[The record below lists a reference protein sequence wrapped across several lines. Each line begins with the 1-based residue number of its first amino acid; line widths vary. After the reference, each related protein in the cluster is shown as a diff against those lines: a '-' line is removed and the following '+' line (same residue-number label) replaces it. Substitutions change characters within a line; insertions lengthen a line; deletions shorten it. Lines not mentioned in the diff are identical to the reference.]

1 MEDLLLFTK
10 NVSDKNGILNAQLL
24 AEDGYSQD
32 NLQLLDAQ
40 KYWDDVKIQQMF
52 DYDKDKFLNTYN
64 HALAV
69 YNNLADPEYKYDYS
83 SEVKYYKESDVE
95 SDPDK
100 LIDPTKLAPTVSYE
114 PNPMMTM
121 TGMLDFNERTES
133 PFTAS
138 EIGQAHKTYDIES
151 GKYID
156 SPNDRGFFRNL
167 FGGTMVLDTY
177 DEDGYHFD
185 RVLGINVPHKKGDL
199 VEGDEGTAHFK
210 MVNGEDIFGK
220 TVLNPFSTI
229 TVDGSAAD
237 KYAFWDN
244 DDKEKS
250 VIGSTVS
257 TIVRLA
263 PFFITRGKIGDR
275 YAKMLLLDTTADF
288 VQRLIGDIA
297 DLTDNTPENS
307 EWMRTMNRINGWFRR
322 RDRGSSQYSQDNLF
336 TYENVMNLLS
346 DVVEQQYMM
355 RAPMKWAMDGMKVW
369 GKSLTQEGKIISEIN
384 KNRERWTAAR
394 EGEIFKEM
402 ASAASKERALI
413 TGMTE
418 QELKLVANLRTQE
431 EIARYFERAAK
442 TGSNI
447 GRIWMTGYAA
457 QNTYNEARHEGAS
470 RGEAA
475 AMALI
480 FTAAEYAI
488 MRTGLGE
495 RLFPELQR
503 NQSEWNASIKKVID
517 EIHKA
522 GGLSSNNPAIR
533 SKITKNLLDGALRN
547 KGPYANGIKGML
559 LNATAEGVEEMTE
572 EFVQDAI
579 QFAESLKSDNYKK
592 DILGDAAERYA
603 MAFFGGFLGGG
614 IFGFDSSFRNAKSI
628 QNMSV
633 EQAYANLIR
642 GIRNGKKDDI
652 IKELNKMTVGS
663 KTLSLLEAYGVG
675 DEVSYF
681 KPADKYSGIKSQDA
695 EIKSRIIDMINFAAT
710 SIDGTG
716 AKSDSELDKELSRDL
731 RYSKLMS
738 STSMEAFYKSYDEKL
753 GSIVATDKEI
763 ANLRNEIDNS
773 DGETLNAKRDE
784 LRRLEEQKKSLI
796 DEFHNDFEYHE
807 EENVKGPKI
816 SNQAKKYLEYAYWE
830 MTNGPRIFGLGL
842 STQFIAEQLAGV
854 TYDEMSESERKVW
867 EEKAR
872 ALKSADGGRFKID
885 RIIDSYSIAKNMLD
899 KFCIHNDSLFKGLS
913 DKFASNKYIVARLND
928 SIVNLID
935 TLNSDKT
942 EDFSAALGEFFDVKG
957 LMEVNGALDASI
969 DTDVRTASQ
978 QLEQLFGVRDSNGEW
993 GYYDDYG
1000 QFVKRSNSGTP
1011 KVTWNESIEAKENA
1025 LKEIEDKLSEKDVKD
1040 EDIADFVEKTN
1051 KSLES
1056 ILGKGNK
1063 PIKIIRDASG
1073 KVDVKAMRKFVR
1085 MSSVAD
1091 LLTRINN
1098 LGIVKM
1104 GSDRIYNSA
1113 MMLKAKMQEFA
1124 NMYGNAVATEMNG
1137 GIINLNSIRNISIMN
1152 DQLLEAVARTIGSSM
1167 NGVNVKELIEKIKKI
1182 NDFNVTEMVE
1192 LSDNEIKALR
1202 DLKDALVCVRQI
1214 VKLTGKH
1221 GVATS
1226 SYNPISFT
1234 EFLNGM
1240 GENSEGYAVLE
1251 YNDVI
1256 KMYSELD
1263 GIGIKIDVALNSY
1276 DSMNEGRY
1284 KEEMWNMYMY
1294 RSEMC
1299 KFMKFSLNRAKNSNV
1314 IKKFN
1319 IDLDKIIQNL
1329 DDVES
1334 SVKIDGQDNIT
1345 DDLFSTYMSGWM
1357 AVEQSIHEVFNADDV
1372 KGLSASDKSL
1382 ILGAIIND
1390 RVEGAKD
1397 ELRKIQ
1403 ERINSNREFVIGE
1416 NGTLSGQ
1423 QLLAFMVPRIV
1434 MDPKTFYGKLSEAET
1449 ELSDSDPNFIAL
1461 SSQEESAYA
1470 MTAFLADNNADTWQK
1485 IAIDSVGMELSYA
1498 AIDKVI
1504 SEFKENKITGDSKV
1518 SDVIEILKKVQQ
1530 EFDENNEIKKL
1541 LRISDDINNHLDDK
1555 VLDNDFCKKILNAA
1569 SEEDYDRDGGE
1580 FNEIIRSYTKCCE
1593 SFIIYPRCPNVFM
1606 QMGAAGTGKSTY
1618 LLKLVDRII
1627 VDEKKHS
1634 DFDLEIEYIHVNK
1647 ENAINAKNKIGGTI
1661 GDIDDAYCYSRTDR
1675 MKKLVGIEYSKDHF
1689 DEYGKPLGTFHGL
1702 PVIDGKVKNDTYTDS
1717 NTTTMYMDN
1726 GIVQDES
1733 GNYFY
1738 KTANRADGRPLIMF
1752 VDEFTLMNDVDMNTL
1767 VKMCPNAKIILLGDV
1782 AQNTVTGR
1790 HPRDVNYSFQIKP
1803 NTYWHAAKMNLPMRA
1818 ETIQKRVNNRNVS
1831 SYANTLLKVQEFM
1844 EGQDEITLDQ
1854 SKQIE
1859 EALKGENAFRLALHY
1874 YRSDDGKS
1882 YSGDYFYASEN
1893 SPVKFKLDE
1902 DTELVKNI
1910 SAMIER
1916 QKDINS
1922 KNGTNSKI
1930 IIAENDSLSDTLQ
1943 KEIKRVF
1950 RLNNSEFDAL
1960 FEVTDV
1966 SNSQGTEA
1974 DFYIAMNNQESNVG
1988 SFGRRLN
1995 TCITRGKRGTVF
2007 IQPRLSQRIEYNDN
2021 TGNNHKCFDFSNP
2034 IPENRSIYNIKDDRS
2049 YDDIINTRVSDS
2061 RKAANK
2067 RRHIAYSQAL
2077 SGVRNISIASGGEE
2091 SRERSN
2097 VLYDLTTEIT
2107 SRAGSSDMFEFEQIG
2122 KLDRDNPDVYK
2133 VSQITDYPSEKV
2145 WNKMDSIFREYKGSE
2160 DLCPLRLYDIYGLKI
2175 ALKKSILDKVKLDKV
2190 ISDVKNNILNGKFN
2204 EAKIL
2209 LESYNVYVDKI
2220 EFVYRQSN
2228 NTVNELSKSHDR
2240 INRYK
2245 EQSDTSKYANI
2256 GSSGIACRI
2265 HIKNGEY
2272 IDVMMAPTPTP
2283 ALLAAR
2289 LLSQSDKPDY
2299 DEIRELRFEGAH
2311 GMTGEE
2317 IEKFREDVIKL
2328 LKNARY
2334 KGNPLT
2340 DEQLGQYLFVF
2351 DSYYQIRPDNKG
2363 IGDDL
2368 AGRLRIYKNGGEIP
2382 DSWNKDRFAYG
2393 IYYTISESKIK
2404 EMMKDM
2410 DQTIEKNSK
2419 VSNGDYIVDRMD
2431 PNDIIDFKKEYP
2443 YAIGSPIVL
2452 NNITNIRGITYSAG
2466 SIIIPCST
2474 DPNVN
2479 DGQLTLDSLLSDKK
2493 QLKNINAMLALPPSI
2508 SARDFLTELNKGEHS
2523 VNYGNQCGL
2532 AFIINHLYRLLNG
2545 KYIFDENERQVI
2557 DGLYKHLINGTET
2570 EVINKAKVLAEKALK
2585 EFKIFKDKGITDPS
2599 VIVSRNKD
2607 KVYDERNVK
2616 SLIEEENEGTTEKKA
2631 LNKQTGL
2638 GRFLYFMDGYARNV
2652 GHTEDMSNF
2661 LKKENENNFNT
2672 PFNLQYGKISGD
2684 VKKREETIE
2693 LINALIFKK
2702 RINVPVDRGK
2712 NNNLSYISAV
2722 DFSEEKLKKL
2732 ESFKSFRALTYIR
2745 PPKMKV
2751 NYLKMLDGEKA
2762 HGNATQYKFDQKRI
2776 VKNNYD
2782 EAYCDEEKKYVYVQ
2796 KNGMFAKARIKPS
2809 EGGCYRFDMDDETC
2823 KMLKDVGGFEMM
2835 SEARFN
2841 VEYPKEGVVHLE
2853 IQCDN
2858 KNFGKKVIELRSDKE
2873 VIDRYFDKLCS
2884 LISSTKKSIE
2894 TFDITSLGKTILEN
2908 NNLVIRDRHS
2918 NGHIRGGQSGW
2929 KLRFI
2934 VKNPKTGKAFT
2945 TEEFN
2950 KAKED
2955 YYSAAKP
2962 LLEYLKEY
2970 FSNPDGSD
2978 VILNDSE
2985 STPIAHYKYK
2995 DSTGKIR
3002 EPFKFLSGGEV
3013 GESDFTIYIGS
3024 MEDVQK
3030 FIQDI
3035 ENSPIVDLLAEGNN
3049 NKSDT
3054 TFTNKIHGRIEG
3066 RDIGFTGYMLPGGL
3080 EKMLPAGTTLYED
3093 AKVEIKNSEVGYI
3106 IKDKITGKWESPVY
3120 SSGISED
3127 SVSWYVNKHILD
3139 IRNKIAENIYGEY
3152 ITGKPT
3158 KTVTYTYLDT
3168 EYKRLLFDMYHK
3180 LSEKLSEKK
3189 NITIKFGEKYDSFG
3203 DDVITFSFD
3212 ETKPETALLQ
3222 MYKIVHEM
3230 VHAYERYYADDESL
3244 KLIVSKAVSF
3254 IKKFDNV
3261 YNDEQIKVAKEKE
3274 AECLSTMFHKNV
3286 FDADTNDRG
3295 IYDDFLKLLNGEVPE
3310 ESSSNTEKDFY
3321 EAIKGYAD
3329 YTFIIRNDSETKRD
3343 ISFDSL
3349 YEEIE
3354 KLSTNGEN
3362 DIDIFAVDSSNAR
3375 TPASD
3380 IFSTYKLKK
3389 GCS

>member
-83 SEVKYYKESDVE
+83 SEVKYYKESDIE

-121 TGMLDFNERTES
+121 TGMLDFNERTAS

-138 EIGQAHKTYDIES
+138 EIGQAHKTYDVES

-185 RVLGINVPHKKGDL
+185 KVLGINVPHKKGDL

-210 MVNGEDIFGK
+210 MVDGEDIYGK

-263 PFFITRGKIGDR
+263 PFFITRGKIGKR
-275 YAKMLLLDTTADF
+275 YAEMLFFDTTADF

-297 DLTDNTPENS
+297 DLTGNTPENS
-307 EWMRTMNRINGWFRR
+307 EWMRTMNTINGWFRR
-322 RDRGSSQYSQDNLF
+322 RDRGSSQYSQDKLF

-355 RAPMKWAMDGMKVW
+355 RAPMKWAMDGMKVR
-369 GKSLTQEGKIISEIN
+369 GVGSLTQEGKIINEIN

-402 ASAASKERALI
+402 ASAASKKRALI

-442 TGSNI
+442 IGSNI

-457 QNTYNEARHEGAS
+457 QNVYNEARHEGATG
-470 RGEAA
+470 GEAA
-475 AMALI
+475 LMALT

-503 NQSEWNASIKKVID
+503 NQSEWNASIKKIID

-533 SKITKNLLDGALRN
+533 NKIKKDLLDGALRN
-547 KGPYANGIKGML
+547 KGPYASGIKGML

-579 QFAESLKSDNYKK
+579 QFAESLYSDKYNK
-592 DILGDAAERYA
+592 DIFGDAAERYA
-603 MAFFGGFLGGG
+603 MSFFGGFLGGG

-628 QNMSV
+628 QSMSV
-633 EQAYANLIR
+633 EQAYTNLIR

-652 IKELNKMTVGS
+652 INELNGMTVGS

-710 SIDGTG
+710 SLDGTG

-763 ANLRNEIDNS
+763 ANLRTEIDNA

-784 LRRLEEQKKSLI
+784 LSRLEEKKKTLI
-796 DEFHNDFEYHE
+796 NEFHNDFEYHE
-807 EENVKGPKI
+807 EENKKGPKI

-935 TLNSDKT
+935 MLNSDKS
-942 EDFSAALGEFFDVKG
+942 EDFSAALGNFFDVKS
-957 LMEVNGALDASI
+957 LMEMNGALDASVGL
-969 DTDVRTASQ
+969 DARTASQ

-1025 LKEIEDKLSEKDVKD
+1025 LKEIEDKLSEKDIKD
-1040 EDIADFVEKTN
+1040 DDITDFVEKTN

-1073 KVDVKAMRKFVR
+1073 KVDVNAMRKFVR

-1124 NMYGNAVATEMNG
+1124 NIYGNAVASEMNG

-1263 GIGIKIDVALNSY
+1263 GIGVKIDVALNSY

-1334 SVKIDGQDNIT
+1334 SVKIDGQDNMT
-1345 DDLFSTYMSGWM
+1345 DDLFATYMSGWM
-1357 AVEQSIHEVFNADDV
+1357 AVERSIYEVFNADDV
-1372 KGLSASDKSL
+1372 KGLSASDKSM

-1403 ERINSNREFVIGE
+1403 ERINSNREFIIGE
-1416 NGTLSGQ
+1416 NKTLSGQ

-1434 MDPKTFYGKLSEAET
+1434 MDPKTFYAKLSEAET

-1470 MTAFLADNNADTWQK
+1470 MTAFLADDNADTWQS
-1485 IAIDSVGMELSYA
+1485 IAINSVRMELSYA

-1504 SEFKENKITGDSKV
+1504 SEFKENKITEDSKL
-1518 SDVIEILKKVQQ
+1518 SDVIGILKKVQP
-1530 EFDENNEIKKL
+1530 EFDKDNEIKKL
-1541 LRISDDINNHLDDK
+1541 LRITDDINNHLDDK
-1555 VLDNDFCKKILNAA
+1555 VSDNDLCKKILNAA
-1569 SEEDYDRDGGE
+1569 SVEDYDRKGEE
-1580 FNEIIRSYTKCCE
+1580 FNDIIRSYSDCCE
-1593 SFIIYPRCPNVFM
+1593 SIAIYPRCSNVFM

-1627 VDEKKHS
+1627 ITDKKGG
-1634 DFDLEIEYIHVNK
+1634 DPNLEIEYIHVNK
-1647 ENAINAKNKIGGTI
+1647 ENAINAKNKIGGII
-1661 GDIDDAYCYSRTDR
+1661 GSIDDTSCYSRTDK
-1675 MKKLVGIEYSKDHF
+1675 MDKLIGKEYTKEHY
-1689 DEYGKPLGTFHGL
+1689 DEYGKRIGTIQGL
-1702 PVIDGKVKNDTYTDS
+1702 PIVNGVVKTDTYTDDS
-1717 NTTTMYMDN
+1717 TTTKYMDV
-1726 GIVQDES
+1726 GIVKDEY
-1733 GNYFY
+1733 GNYTY
-1738 KTANRADGRPLIMF
+1738 STTNHADERPLILF

-1767 VKMCPNAKIILLGDV
+1767 VQMSPNAKIILLGDV
-1782 AQNTVTGR
+1782 AQNTVTGY
-1790 HPRDVNYSFQIKP
+1790 HPDDRRYKFQIEP
-1803 NTYWHAAKMNLPMRA
+1803 YTYWHAAKMNLPMRA

-1831 SYANTLLKVQEFM
+1831 LYANKLLHVNNFI
-1844 EGQDEITLDQ
+1844 EGRDEISSDQ

-1859 EALKGENAFRLALHY
+1859 EALKGENAFRLAMHY
-1874 YRSDDGKS
+1874 YRSDDDRS
-1882 YSGDYFYASEN
+1882 YSGDYFYASKNRPGE
-1893 SPVKFKLDE
+1893 FRLDE
-1902 DTELVKNI
+1902 DTELMKNI

-1916 QKDINS
+1916 QKDINE
-1922 KNGTNSKI
+1922 KNGTKSKI
-1930 IIAENDSLSDTLQ
+1930 IVAENNSKSEILQ
-1943 KEIKRVF
+1943 DEIKRAF
-1950 RLNNSEFDAL
+1950 RLNDSEFDEL

-2007 IQPRLSQRIEYNDN
+2007 IQPMMSKFIKYLDS
-2021 TGNNHKCFDFSNP
+2021 TGLDHECFDFSNP
-2034 IPENRSIYNIKDDRS
+2034 VPENRSIYNIKDDRS
-2049 YDDIINTRVSDS
+2049 YDDVINTRVSDS

-2077 SGVRNISIASGGEE
+2077 SGVRSKPIATGDEE
-2091 SRERSN
+2091 SRERTG
-2097 VLYDLTTEIT
+2097 VLYDMTTET
-2107 SRAGSSDMFEFEQIG
+2107 TAFAGSSNLLDFEKIDD
-2122 KLDRDNPDVYK
+2122 LDHDDPDVYK
-2133 VSQITDYPSEKV
+2133 VSQITDYPSENTWK
-2145 WNKMDSIFREYKGSE
+2145 NMDDIFGEYKGSE

-2175 ALKKSILDKVKLDKV
+2175 ALEKSGLKDKAELNKV
-2190 ISDVKNNILNGKFN
+2190 ISDVKNNILNSKFN
-2204 EAKIL
+2204 EAKSL
-2209 LESYNVYVDKI
+2209 LIDNHVNVDKI
-2220 EFVYRQSN
+2220 EFVYRQSD
-2228 NTVNELSKSHDR
+2228 NTINELLKPEKMKF
-2240 INRYK
+2240 YK
-2245 EQSDTSKYANI
+2245 EKAEERKYANI

-2265 HIKNGEY
+2265 HIENGEY

-2289 LLSQSDKPDY
+2289 LLSQSDSKDSLKGKIIELRVKHGAKGKNS
-2299 DEIRELRFEGAH
+2299 DEIEA
-2311 GMTGEE
+2311 
-2317 IEKFREDVIKL
+2317 FRKEVIDL
-2328 LKNARY
+2328 LGSVSFGGKT
-2334 KGNPLT
+2334 LT
-2340 DEQLGQYLFVF
+2340 QEQLGQYLFVF
-2351 DSYYQIRPDNKG
+2351 DSYYQIRPKSVDEG
-2363 IGDDL
+2363 INDDL
-2368 AGRLRIYKNGGEIP
+2368 AGRLRFYKEGGAFT
-2382 DSWNKDRFAYG
+2382 DTGSWVKRRFNSG

-2404 EMMKDM
+2404 KMMKDM
-2410 DQTIEKNSK
+2410 DQSIENTSRI
-2419 VSNGDYIVDRMD
+2419 SNEKYIVDKLS
-2431 PNDIIDFKKEYP
+2431 PEDIETFRKEYP
-2443 YAIGSPIVL
+2443 YVIGNPMVISKNL
-2452 NNITNIRGITYSAG
+2452 KIRGIEYSAG
-2466 SIIIPCST
+2466 SIIVPCST
-2474 DPNVN
+2474 DPNII
-2479 DGQLTLDSLLSDKK
+2479 DGQLTLDNLLSKDDEF
-2493 QLKNINAMLALPPSI
+2493 KNINAMLVLPPSI
-2508 SARDFLTELNKGEHS
+2508 SAKDFLTELNKGIKS

-2532 AFIINHLYRLLNG
+2532 AFIINHLYRLLKG
-2545 KYIFDENERQVI
+2545 KYDLDENEREII
-2557 DGLYKHLINGTET
+2557 DGLYENLIGGTET
-2570 EVINKAKVLAEKALK
+2570 NVKNKAKVLAEKALK
-2585 EFKIFKDKGITDPS
+2585 EFKIFKENEITDPS
-2599 VIVSRNKD
+2599 VLISKSTGNYFNGNVKD
-2607 KVYDERNVK
+2607 KIAKEDE
-2616 SLIEEENEGTTEKKA
+2616 GDPADKA
-2631 LNKQTGL
+2631 IKKQTGL
-2638 GRFLYFMDGYARNV
+2638 SRFIYFMDGYARNV

-2661 LKKENENNFNT
+2661 LKKEKENKFKD

-2684 VKKREETIE
+2684 VDKRTETID
-2693 LINALIFKK
+2693 LINSLMFKK
-2702 RINVPVDRGK
+2702 RINVPVDRGRDS
-2712 NNNLSYISAV
+2712 NVSVISAV
-2722 DFSEEKLKKL
+2722 GFSEEKLKDL
-2732 ESFKSFRALTYIR
+2732 ESFKSYRTLTYIR

-2751 NYLKMLDGEKA
+2751 NYLEMLDGEKA
-2762 HGNATQYKFDQKRI
+2762 HGNETQYKFNRERI
-2776 VKNNYD
+2776 VMNND
-2782 EAYCDEEKKYVYVQ
+2782 NVAYCDEKKEYVYVQ
-2796 KNGMFAKARIKPS
+2796 KNGMFAKAKIKPS
-2809 EGGCYRFDMDDETC
+2809 EGGRYRFDMDDETC
-2823 KMLKDVGGFEMM
+2823 KMLKNIGGFEMM
-2835 SEARFN
+2835 SEARFK
-2841 VEYPKEGVVHLE
+2841 VEYSKGDADGLE
-2853 IQCDN
+2853 VKCNN
-2858 KNFGKKVIELRSDKE
+2858 KKIGKKVIELRSDKE
-2873 VIDRYFDKLCS
+2873 VIDRYFDKLQS
-2884 LISSTKKSIE
+2884 LVKKS
-2894 TFDITSLGKTILEN
+2894 
-2908 NNLVIRDRHS
+2908 
-2918 NGHIRGGQSGW
+2918 
-2929 KLRFI
+2929 
-2934 VKNPKTGKAFT
+2934 
-2945 TEEFN
+2945 
-2950 KAKED
+2950 
-2955 YYSAAKP
+2955 
-2962 LLEYLKEY
+2962 
-2970 FSNPDGSD
+2970 
-2978 VILNDSE
+2978 
-2985 STPIAHYKYK
+2985 
-2995 DSTGKIR
+2995 
-3002 EPFKFLSGGEV
+3002 
-3013 GESDFTIYIGS
+3013 
-3024 MEDVQK
+3024 
-3030 FIQDI
+3030 
-3035 ENSPIVDLLAEGNN
+3035 
-3049 NKSDT
+3049 
-3054 TFTNKIHGRIEG
+3054 
-3066 RDIGFTGYMLPGGL
+3066 
-3080 EKMLPAGTTLYED
+3080 
-3093 AKVEIKNSEVGYI
+3093 
-3106 IKDKITGKWESPVY
+3106 
-3120 SSGISED
+3120 
-3127 SVSWYVNKHILD
+3127 
-3139 IRNKIAENIYGEY
+3139 
-3152 ITGKPT
+3152 
-3158 KTVTYTYLDT
+3158 
-3168 EYKRLLFDMYHK
+3168 EYKNLLVEMYNK
-3180 LSEKLSEKK
+3180 LSQKLSEKK

-3212 ETKPETALLQ
+3212 DTNGIESGTALLQ

-3230 VHAYERYYADDESL
+3230 VHAYERYYTDDDSM
-3244 KLIVSKAVSF
+3244 KFIVSKAVSF
-3254 IKKFDNV
+3254 IKDFENV
-3261 YNDEQIKVAKEKE
+3261 HNDKQIKAASEKE
-3274 AECLSTMFHKNV
+3274 AECLSTMFHIDV
-3286 FDADTNDRG
+3286 FDDKKNNREV
-3295 IYDDFLKLLNGEVPE
+3295 YDLLLIHLDGGVPE
-3310 ESSSNTEKDFY
+3310 LSSSNIKKDFY
-3321 EAIKGYAD
+3321 EKIKDYAD
-3329 YTFIIRNDSETKRD
+3329 CTFKIEYDDKVDEN
-3343 ISFDSL
+3343 ISFDDLFNKANEL
-3349 YEEIE
+3349 YDSGIENMEIYAVYDE
-3354 KLSTNGEN
+3354 GYVDYDTN
-3362 DIDIFAVDSSNAR
+3362 
-3375 TPASD
+3375 
-3380 IFSTYKLKK
+3380 IFSLVNSILGK
-3389 GCS
+3389 GC

>member
-83 SEVKYYKESDVE
+83 SEVKYYKESDIE

-121 TGMLDFNERTES
+121 TGMFDFNEKTLS
-133 PFTAS
+133 PFTTS
-138 EIGQAHKTYDIES
+138 EIGQAHKTYDIKS
-151 GKYID
+151 GQYID

-177 DEDGYHFD
+177 DEDGYHYD
-185 RVLGINVPHKKGDL
+185 KVLGINVPHKKGDL

-210 MVNGEDIFGK
+210 MVDGDDIYGK

-263 PFFITRGKIGDR
+263 PFFITRGKIGKR
-275 YAKMLLLDTTADF
+275 YAEMLFFETTADF
-288 VQRLIGDIA
+288 AQRLIGDLA
-297 DLTDNTPENS
+297 DFTGNTPEDS
-307 EWMRTMNRINGWFRR
+307 EWMRTMNRINGAFRR
-322 RDRGSSQYSQDNLF
+322 FDRGSSQYSQDNLF

-384 KNRERWTAAR
+384 KNRERWTSAR
-394 EGEIFKEM
+394 EAEIFKEM

-457 QNTYNEARHEGAS
+457 QNTYNEARHEGAT

-475 AMALI
+475 AMALT

-503 NQSEWNASIKKVID
+503 NQSEWNASIKKIID

-533 SKITKNLLDGALRN
+533 NKITKDLLDGALRN

-592 DILGDAAERYA
+592 DIFGDAAERYA
-603 MAFFGGFLGGG
+603 MSFFGGFLGGG

-652 IKELNKMTVGS
+652 IKELNDMTVGS

-710 SIDGTG
+710 SLDGTG

-763 ANLRNEIDNS
+763 ANLRNEIDNA

-784 LRRLEEQKKSLI
+784 LSRLEEKKKTLI
-796 DEFHNDFEYHE
+796 NEFHNDFEYHE
-807 EENVKGPKI
+807 EENKKGPKI

-885 RIIDSYSIAKNMLD
+885 RIIDSYSIAKNILD

-935 TLNSDKT
+935 MLNSDKSD
-942 EDFSAALGEFFDVKG
+942 DFSAALGEFFDVKG
-957 LMEVNGALDASI
+957 LMEVNGALDTSI

-1124 NMYGNAVATEMNG
+1124 NIYGNAVATEMNG
-1137 GIINLNSIRNISIMN
+1137 GIINLNSIRNISKMN

-1182 NDFNVTEMVE
+1182 NNFNVTEMVE

-1202 DLKDALVCVRQI
+1202 DLKDALVCVRQVI
-1214 VKLTGKH
+1214 KLTGKH

-1234 EFLNGM
+1234 EFLNEI
-1240 GENSEGYAVLE
+1240 GENPNGYAVLG
-1251 YNDVI
+1251 YSDVI

-1263 GIGIKIDVALNSY
+1263 GIGMKIDVALNSY

-1299 KFMKFSLNRAKNSNV
+1299 KFMKFSLNRAKNSNI

-1334 SVKIDGQDNIT
+1334 SVKIDGQDNMT
-1345 DDLFSTYMSGWM
+1345 DDLFSTYMSGWI
-1357 AVEQSIHEVFNADDV
+1357 AVERSIHEVFNADDV

-1390 RVEGAKD
+1390 RVKDAKD
-1397 ELRKIQ
+1397 ELDKIQ

-1470 MTAFLADNNADTWQK
+1470 MTAFLADDNADTWQS
-1485 IAIDSVGMELSYA
+1485 IAIDSVRMELSYA
-1498 AIDKVI
+1498 AVDKVI
-1504 SEFKENKITGDSKV
+1504 SEFKENKITEDSKV
-1518 SDVIEILKKVQQ
+1518 SDVIGILKKVQQ
-1530 EFDENNEIKKL
+1530 EFDDGVIKKL
-1541 LRISDDINNHLDDK
+1541 LGISDDISNHLDDK
-1555 VLDNDFCKKILNAA
+1555 VSDNDFCNKLFKAA
-1569 SEEDYDRDGGE
+1569 SVEGYNRDGEE
-1580 FNEIIRSYTKCCE
+1580 FNDVIRSYSDCCE
-1593 SFIIYPRCPNVFM
+1593 SLEIYPRCSNVFM
-1606 QMGAAGTGKSTY
+1606 QTGAAGTGKSTY
-1618 LLKLVDRII
+1618 LLKLVDKII
-1627 VDEKKHS
+1627 VTEKKMG
-1634 DFDLEIEYIHVNK
+1634 DPNLEIEYIHVNR
-1647 ENAINAKNKIGGTI
+1647 ENAVKAKNKIGGII
-1661 GDIDDAYCYSRTDR
+1661 GSIDDTSCYSKADK
-1675 MKKLVGIEYSKDHF
+1675 MEKLVGKEYSKEHF
-1689 DEYGKPLGTFHGL
+1689 DEYGKSLGTIHGL
-1702 PVIDGKVKNDTYTDS
+1702 PVVDGNVVNDTYTDS
-1717 NTTTMYMDN
+1717 GTTTRYMDV
-1726 GIVQDES
+1726 GIVKDES
-1733 GNYFY
+1733 GNYTY
-1738 KTANRADGRPLIMF
+1738 STTNHADERPLIMF

-1767 VKMCPNAKIILLGDV
+1767 VQMSPNAKIILLGDI
-1782 AQNTVTGR
+1782 AQNTVTGK
-1790 HPRDVNYSFQIKP
+1790 HPKNRNYSFQIEP

-1831 SYANTLLKVQEFM
+1831 SYANKLLMVHGFIV
-1844 EGQDEITLDQ
+1844 GHDEITLDE
-1854 SKQIE
+1854 SKQID
-1859 EALKGENAFRLALHY
+1859 EALKGENAFRLAMHY

-1893 SPVKFKLDE
+1893 GPVKFKLDE
-1902 DTELVKNI
+1902 DIELVKNI

-1916 QKDINS
+1916 QKDINK

-1930 IIAENDSLSDTLQ
+1930 IIAESSSTSDTLQ
-1943 KEIKRVF
+1943 EEIKRVF
-1950 RLNNSEFDAL
+1950 RLNNSEFDEL

-1974 DFYIAMNNQESNVG
+1974 DFYIAMNNQKLKVG

-2007 IQPRLSQRIEYNDN
+2007 IQPGMSENIVYSDN
-2021 TGNNHKCFDFSNP
+2021 TGKVHECLDFSNP
-2034 IPENRSIYNIKDDRS
+2034 VPENRSIYNIKDDRS

-2067 RRHIAYSQAL
+2067 RRHIAYSQIL
-2077 SGVRNISIASGGEE
+2077 SGVRSKSATADSEE
-2091 SRERSN
+2091 SRERTG
-2097 VLYDLTTEIT
+2097 VLYDLSTETT
-2107 SRAGSSDMFEFEQIG
+2107 SWAGSSNLFDFDQIG
-2122 KLDRDNPDVYK
+2122 ELDQDNPDVYK
-2133 VSQITDYPSEKV
+2133 VSQITDYPSEKN
-2145 WNKMDSIFREYKGSE
+2145 WSTMDSILSKYELDDSE

-2175 ALKKSILDKVKLDKV
+2175 ALKKSGLKEETNLDKAEFNKV
-2190 ISDVKNNILNGKFN
+2190 ISDVKNNILNGKFD
-2204 EAKIL
+2204 EAKSL
-2209 LESYNVYVDKI
+2209 LISYDVDVDKI
-2220 EFVYRQSN
+2220 EFVYRQSD
-2228 NTVNELSKSHDR
+2228 NTVNELEKK
-2240 INRYK
+2240 IKWYK
-2245 EQSDTSKYANI
+2245 ENSNITKYANV

-2289 LLSQSDKPDY
+2289 LLSQSDSKTDS
-2299 DEIRELRFEGAH
+2299 EIKKQISKLREEHGAK
-2311 GMTGEE
+2311 GKNSKE
-2317 IEKFREDVIKL
+2317 IKEFRKEVIEL
-2328 LKNARY
+2328 LSSVSFG
-2334 KGNPLT
+2334 GNSLT
-2340 DEQLGQYLFVF
+2340 QKQLGQYLFVF

-2363 IGDDL
+2363 TGDDL
-2368 AGRLRIYKNGGEIP
+2368 AGRLKIYKNGGKVP
-2382 DSWNKDRFAYG
+2382 DSWTDKRFTRG

-2410 DQTIEKNSK
+2410 DQSIENTSR
-2419 VSNGDYIVDRMD
+2419 VSNGRYIVDKLD
-2431 PNDIIDFKKEYP
+2431 PEDIEKFRKEYP
-2443 YAIGSPIVL
+2443 YVIGNPIVISKDL
-2452 NNITNIRGITYSAG
+2452 KIRGVDYPAG
-2466 SIIIPCST
+2466 SIIVPCST
-2474 DPNVN
+2474 DPNIKIA
-2479 DGQLTLDSLLSDKK
+2479 QLTLDNLLSDDIYF
-2493 QLKNINAMLALPPSI
+2493 KNINAMLVLPPSI
-2508 SARDFLTELNKGEHS
+2508 SAKDFLTEINTNS

-2532 AFIINHLYRLLNG
+2532 AFIINHLYRLLSG
-2545 KYIFDENERQVI
+2545 KYNLDKNEIEVI
-2557 DGLYKHLINGTET
+2557 NELYRDLIKGTET
-2570 EVINKAKVLAEKALK
+2570 DVKSKAKALANKALK
-2585 EFKIFKDKGITDPS
+2585 GFKIFQDKGITDPS
-2599 VIVSRNKD
+2599 VLISDTGDVYYRGNVSN
-2607 KVYDERNVK
+2607 
-2616 SLIEEENEGTTEKKA
+2616 LIAKEDEGTPEQKVMQ
-2631 LNKQTGL
+2631 KQSGL
-2638 GRFLYFMDGYARNV
+2638 DRFLYFMDGYARNV
-2652 GHTEDMSNF
+2652 GSTKKMSKF
-2661 LKKENENNFNT
+2661 LKNENENKFKI
-2672 PFNLQYGKISGD
+2672 PFNMQYGIISGD
-2684 VKKREETIE
+2684 VKERTETID
-2693 LINALIFKK
+2693 LINSLMFKK

-2712 NNNLSYISAV
+2712 ESNVSIISTV
-2722 DFSEEKLKKL
+2722 DFLEGKLKGL
-2732 ESFKSFRALTYIR
+2732 ESFKSYRTLTYIR

-2751 NYLKMLDGEKA
+2751 NYLNMLDGEKA
-2762 HGNATQYKFDQKRI
+2762 HGNETQFKFNKKRI
-2776 VKNNYD
+2776 VTNN
-2782 EAYCDEEKKYVYVQ
+2782 ENVAYCDEKKEYVYVQ
-2796 KNGMFAKARIKPS
+2796 KNGMFAKARIKPDKD
-2809 EGGCYRFDMDDETC
+2809 GRYMFDMDNETC
-2823 KMLKDVGGFEMM
+2823 KNLKNVGGFEMM

-2841 VEYPKEGVVHLE
+2841 VEYPKEGVDHLE
-2853 IQCDN
+2853 VQCDN
-2858 KNFGKKVIELRSDKE
+2858 KNFGKKVIELSSDKE
-2873 VIDRYFDKLCS
+2873 VIDRYFNKLSS
-2884 LISSTKKSIE
+2884 LVEKS
-2894 TFDITSLGKTILEN
+2894 
-2908 NNLVIRDRHS
+2908 
-2918 NGHIRGGQSGW
+2918 
-2929 KLRFI
+2929 
-2934 VKNPKTGKAFT
+2934 
-2945 TEEFN
+2945 
-2950 KAKED
+2950 
-2955 YYSAAKP
+2955 
-2962 LLEYLKEY
+2962 
-2970 FSNPDGSD
+2970 
-2978 VILNDSE
+2978 
-2985 STPIAHYKYK
+2985 
-2995 DSTGKIR
+2995 
-3002 EPFKFLSGGEV
+3002 
-3013 GESDFTIYIGS
+3013 
-3024 MEDVQK
+3024 
-3030 FIQDI
+3030 
-3035 ENSPIVDLLAEGNN
+3035 
-3049 NKSDT
+3049 
-3054 TFTNKIHGRIEG
+3054 
-3066 RDIGFTGYMLPGGL
+3066 
-3080 EKMLPAGTTLYED
+3080 
-3093 AKVEIKNSEVGYI
+3093 
-3106 IKDKITGKWESPVY
+3106 
-3120 SSGISED
+3120 
-3127 SVSWYVNKHILD
+3127 
-3139 IRNKIAENIYGEY
+3139 
-3152 ITGKPT
+3152 
-3158 KTVTYTYLDT
+3158 
-3168 EYKRLLFDMYHK
+3168 EYKNLLVEMYSKLSQK
-3180 LSEKLSEKK
+3180 LSEKR

-3203 DDVITFSFD
+3203 DNVITFSFD
-3212 ETKPETALLQ
+3212 DTNGIESETAKLQ

-3230 VHAYERYYADDESL
+3230 VHAYERYNDDDDSI
-3244 KLIVSKAVSF
+3244 KSIVSRAVSF
-3254 IKKFDNV
+3254 IKNFKNV
-3261 YNDEQIKVAKEKE
+3261 YNDEQIEAAKEKE
-3274 AECLSTMFHKNV
+3274 AECLSTMFHINV
-3286 FDADTNDRG
+3286 FDDKTNDRK
-3295 IYDDFLKLLNGEVPE
+3295 IYDDLLKHLNGELPE
-3310 ESSSNTEKDFY
+3310 ASSSNAEKDFY
-3321 EAIKGYAD
+3321 EAIKDYAS
-3329 YTFIIRNDSETKRD
+3329 YKFIINNGKRT
-3343 ISFDSL
+3343 ISDVPFDSL
-3349 YEEIE
+3349 YERITELKKELKEGVTIRIL
-3354 KLSTNGEN
+3354 KVN
-3362 DIDIFAVDSSNAR
+3362 SSNMKS
-3375 TPASD
+3375 PANE
-3380 IFSTYKLKK
+3380 IFSKYSLYDPDKSC
-3389 GCS
+3389 GV